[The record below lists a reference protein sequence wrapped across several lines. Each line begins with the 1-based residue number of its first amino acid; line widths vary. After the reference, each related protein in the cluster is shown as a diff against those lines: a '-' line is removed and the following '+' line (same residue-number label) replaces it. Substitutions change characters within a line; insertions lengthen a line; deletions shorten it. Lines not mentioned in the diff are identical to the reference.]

1 MPERS
6 GRIAGGEHSGI
17 GAPVL
22 RVEDQRFLIGRG
34 RFVDDMSMP
43 DMVFAHVVRSPHA
56 HARIVHIDTSDAL
69 AAPGVLLVL
78 TGRDVICENIGALPC
93 EAFPILPAGSP
104 VHRPFQPILA
114 LDKVRH
120 FGEGVALVVAL
131 TAAQAKDAGERVIVQ
146 YEPLPAVTLV
156 DALDPDAQNV
166 WEDAKSN
173 LCFQIERGDR
183 GAVDQAFSIAAHV
196 TRLDLRYPRAS
207 ANPIE
212 PRGSLAWRDSFD
224 GRHTLCTST
233 QFPFQAREVLAR
245 LFAISEASLRVI
257 APDVGGAFGM
267 KSQIYP
273 EEALVL
279 WAAMKLHRPVKW
291 IAERS
296 ESLAA
301 DMHGRHQITHAEVAF
316 DAHRR
321 VLALRVSVAI
331 DLGAYLGYSA
341 GVAPNNA
348 AISYTNTYDL
358 PLIHALVKA
367 AFTNTSV
374 VGPYRGTAKPEATF
388 VIERL
393 LDKAARELGIDPI
406 ELRRRNLIPASAMPY
421 RTPGGNLFDSGNF
434 EDVLDRALK
443 LADWDGFP
451 ARKARSQAHGRQRG
465 RGLAM
470 HCQRAGSQSE
480 RMEIR
485 VAQDG
490 TIALHVGTL
499 ATGQGHETMFA
510 QMIAEWLGVP
520 FERIHVFQG
529 DTDKVLYGRGT
540 FAQRSMNAGGSA
552 LKLAADEVVRKG
564 KRIAAW
570 MMETSDADIEFA
582 RGEFRV
588 KGTDRALS
596 FAAVVKKAYLPVGL
610 PPDLGIGLDGVGVHQ
625 GPNNFPNGCM
635 ICEVEVDLDT
645 GLVTV
650 DRLSAVDDVGAVINP
665 MTLEGQLHGSIAQGL
680 GPALFEEL
688 VYDRAT
694 GQLVTGTFLDYAMP
708 RADDLPHIASGVL
721 PVPTNTNLL
730 GTKGGS
736 EAGNVGAPP
745 AIINAI
751 VDALAPLGVT
761 DVPMPATAER
771 VWRAINAAATIP
783 PQP

>member
-22 RVEDQRFLIGRG
+22 RVEDQRFLTGKG

-56 HARIVHIDTSDAL
+56 HARIVRIDTSDAL
-69 AAPGVLLVL
+69 AAAGVLLVL
-78 TGRDVICENIGALPC
+78 TGRDVIRENIGALPC

-104 VHRPFQPILA
+104 YHRPLQSILA
-114 LDKVRH
+114 IGKVRH
-120 FGEGVALVVAL
+120 VGEGVALVVAL

-173 LCFQIERGDR
+173 LCFQIDRGDR
-183 GAVDQAFSIAAHV
+183 GAVDQAFSVAAHI
-196 TRLDLRYPRAS
+196 TLLDLHYPRAS
-207 ANPIE
+207 ANSIE
-212 PRGSLAWRDSFD
+212 PRGSLAWRDPID

-233 QFPFQAREVLAR
+233 QFPFQAREVLAG

-279 WAAMKLHRPVKW
+279 WTAMKLHRPVKW

-358 PLIHALVKA
+358 PLVHAVVKA
-367 AFTNTSV
+367 VFTNTSV

-421 RTPGGNLFDSGNF
+421 RTPGGYLFDSGNF

-451 ARKARSQAHGRQRG
+451 ARRGLSQGRGRQRG
-465 RGLAM
+465 RGIAM

-510 QMIAEWLGVP
+510 QIIAEWLG
-520 FERIHVFQG
+520 
-529 DTDKVLYGRGT
+529 
-540 FAQRSMNAGGSA
+540 S
-552 LKLAADEVVRKG
+552 
-564 KRIAAW
+564 
-570 MMETSDADIEFA
+570 
-582 RGEFRV
+582 
-588 KGTDRALS
+588 
-596 FAAVVKKAYLPVGL
+596 
-610 PPDLGIGLDGVGVHQ
+610 
-625 GPNNFPNGCM
+625 
-635 ICEVEVDLDT
+635 
-645 GLVTV
+645 
-650 DRLSAVDDVGAVINP
+650 
-665 MTLEGQLHGSIAQGL
+665 
-680 GPALFEEL
+680 
-688 VYDRAT
+688 
-694 GQLVTGTFLDYAMP
+694 
-708 RADDLPHIASGVL
+708 
-721 PVPTNTNLL
+721 
-730 GTKGGS
+730 
-736 EAGNVGAPP
+736 
-745 AIINAI
+745 
-751 VDALAPLGVT
+751 
-761 DVPMPATAER
+761 
-771 VWRAINAAATIP
+771 
-783 PQP
+783 